1 MVEKNQKKERA
12 KKQRNLWEIHP
23 ATRMVESRKNYD
35 RARDRKSKQI
45 YDYEPDIVEKEE
57 FDGLEQNS

>member
-23 ATRMVESRKNYD
+23 ATRMVESHKNYD
-35 RARDRKSKQI
+35 RSRDRKDKKL
-45 YDYEPDIVEKEE
+45 YDYESDVLEEEEDLDDIE
-57 FDGLEQNS
+57 

>member
-45 YDYEPDIVEKEE
+45 YDYEPDIVE
-57 FDGLEQNS
+57 